1 MWKGTLRMTAS
12 QASMH
17 VLNACLFQSM
27 TLFNGGSAEV
37 MQLMQPLVLRLSEM
51 MSELHKKIANEMTA
65 HFVDAK

>member
-1 MWKGTLRMTAS
+1 
-12 QASMH
+12 MH